1 MTYLAMAALAGLTLL
16 WLTRPLWQGLSS
28 HAARRAANVA
38 AYEGRLAEIANE
50 QASGLIGEAEAQTL
64 KQELAVRLLTDA
76 NSLTADDA
84 ATSKAPAA
92 KPLLAVLFVLVC
104 AGLSAAWYWQAGS
117 WELAAQVAQAPA
129 PVKASEATQTAAASP
144 DAAVPTDPEV
154 EAMVSKL
161 ATRLQEQP
169 NNPDGWAMLGRSYA
183 VMQRYTD
190 AAAAYAKANE
200 LVQQDPNPEWLTG
213 EGEALGLS
221 RNRDLLG
228 RPAQLFEAA
237 LAIDPRYDKALWYGA
252 LAAEQG
258 GDVRKAVGYFKQ
270 LLAGEL
276 PDEIRSVV
284 QERLG
289 ALDPAALAALPA
301 PAPTA
306 SAESAPPP
314 AAINPAPSAPTVDG
328 PRLTVEV
335 AIRSELAQRIPANA
349 VLFVFAKAAN
359 GPPMPLAVQRLPGA
373 PKLPLTVT
381 LDDSMGMLPSLKLS
395 QFPAWTITARYS
407 ASGNVTAAAGD
418 LEGSVQVR
426 ADDAAKPLRV
436 TIDRVVP

>member
-1 MTYLAMAALAGLTLL
+1 MTYLAMAALAALTLL
-16 WLTRPLWQGLSS
+16 WLSRPLWQGFSS

-50 QASGLIGEAEAQTL
+50 QASGLMAEAEAQTL

-76 NSLTADDA
+76 STLVADDA
-84 ATSKAPAA
+84 SARKTPPA
-92 KPLLAVLFVLVC
+92 KPLLAAVFVLAC
-104 AGLSAAWYWQAGS
+104 SGLAAAWYWQAGS
-117 WELAAQVAQAPA
+117 WELAAKVALAPAAPA
-129 PVKASEATQTAAASP
+129 PAPAPAAQ
-144 DAAVPTDPEV
+144 AAESNSSVPTDPEV

-183 VMQRYTD
+183 VMQRHAD
-190 AAAAYAKANE
+190 AAAAYAKAND

-237 LAIDPRYDKALWYGA
+237 LAIDPRYDKALWYAA
-252 LAAEQG
+252 LAAEQV
-258 GDVRKAVGYFKQ
+258 GDNNKAAGYFKQ
-270 LLAGEL
+270 LLAGDL
-276 PDEIRSVV
+276 PEEIRSVV

-289 ALDPAALAALPA
+289 ALDPAALASLPA
-301 PAPTA
+301 AAPEPAAAVAAPTA
-306 SAESAPPP
+306 TPN
-314 AAINPAPSAPTVDG
+314 AAVING
-328 PRLTVEV
+328 PRLTIEV
-335 AIRSELAQRIPANA
+335 AIGPELAQKIPANA

-373 PKLPLTVT
+373 PKLPITVT
-381 LDDSMGMLPSLKLS
+381 LDDSMGMLPNLKLS
-395 QFPAWTITARYS
+395 QFTAWTITARYS

-418 LEGSVQVR
+418 LEGSAQ
-426 ADDAAKPLRV
+426 ANATDAAQPIRV
-436 TIDRVVP
+436 TIDRRVR